1 VPTHREDTGP
11 VALPR
16 RRRPAS
22 ATVGV
27 TLVLTAAGLLFATS
41 AETARGTQ
49 LRSDRSDAVGL
60 VRSEQERLQARLAQ
74 HDELVRE
81 NEALVD
87 RASQDSGVVRR
98 LQDGS
103 SRLAPGAGL
112 AAVSGPAVRVTLS
125 DAPPAGRRTPGITPD
140 ALVVHQ
146 QDVQAVVNALWA
158 GGAEAMTLMDQRVIS
173 TSAVRCVG
181 NTLILQGRVYSPP
194 YRITAVGD
202 PQRLHRALAASPQLD
217 VYQQYV
223 RAVGLGWQVE
233 DLPTA
238 SMPAYSGPLELR
250 YARVPGGASQTP
262 TGTLSGTATR
272 GATDDAT
279 RGTRDGASSGN
290 TPDGG

>member
-158 GGAEAMTLMDQRVIS
+158 GGAEAMTLMGQRVIS
-173 TSAVRCVG
+173 TTAVRCVG
-181 NTLILQGRVYSPP
+181 NTVILHGRVYSPP
-194 YRITAVGD
+194 FVVRAIGNRAD
-202 PQRLHRALAASPQLD
+202 LRAALAAEPGVD
-217 VYQQYV
+217 VYKTFVERY
-223 RAVGLGWQVE
+223 GLGYSVRSSRSLE
-233 DLPTA
+233 
-238 SMPAYSGPLELR
+238 MPPYDGPLELPHVAPVR
-250 YARVPGGASQTP
+250 
-262 TGTLSGTATR
+262 
-272 GATDDAT
+272 
-279 RGTRDGASSGN
+279 
-290 TPDGG
+290 